1 MGRSRRVE
9 QACRDVREDKEAEVT
24 ERLET
29 FTYTRAQTLTDKQ
42 EGRHGTT
49 CSPEQEALAFVTTP
63 TKVSRVVQFF
73 FLPAPSPSHLFLP
86 LSGEYFTFKYA
97 ISITPKPRDPLP
109 TPPQKSKHSLKRIST
124 CLRVCP
130 SLCLLSSL
138 TPHCLKLCYN
148 SELTQPFFS

>member
-9 QACRDVREDKEAEVT
+9 QACRDLREDNEETEVT

-73 FLPAPSPSHLFLP
+73 SPRTIP
-86 LSGEYFTFKYA
+86 LSSFTLVVGGIFHIQIRY
-97 ISITPKPRDPLP
+97 
-109 TPPQKSKHSLKRIST
+109 
-124 CLRVCP
+124 
-130 SLCLLSSL
+130 
-138 TPHCLKLCYN
+138 
-148 SELTQPFFS
+148 